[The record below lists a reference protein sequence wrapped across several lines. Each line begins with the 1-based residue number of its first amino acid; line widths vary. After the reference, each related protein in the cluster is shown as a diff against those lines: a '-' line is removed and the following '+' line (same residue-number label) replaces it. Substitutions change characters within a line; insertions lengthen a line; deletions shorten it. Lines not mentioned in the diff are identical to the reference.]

1 MRRFLQQA
9 QPSPTLTLLMAVSCG
24 LTIANLYYNQPLLA
38 EMGRTFGVDDHQ
50 SGVISTYTQI
60 GFAIGMFTFI
70 PLGDIYEKKKLILSL
85 LFAVGLALIFLATA
99 QNLYSVYIASFMVGF
114 TTVSPQIIV
123 PFAAE
128 LASPYQRGKVIGSV
142 MSGLLIGILLARA
155 VAGFI
160 GEIFSWRVMFGFAS
174 LLMFILTYILYRYL
188 PSLKPKVKLSYL
200 ELLRSIRKLIVQER
214 TLREAALISALMF
227 GSFSAFWTSLTFF
240 LEGPHYQYGSSMVGI
255 FSLIGVVGVVTASVV
270 GKLSDRF
277 SPKMMVGLM
286 TVIVLLSY
294 VLFGLFGTWHWGLI
308 VGIVLLDLGYQGA
321 HISNQTRIYS
331 LSAEAKGRLNT
342 VYMVSSFIGGALGS
356 AGGVVAW
363 ERWEW
368 LGTCVVGGSMATA
381 AFLVWLWHYL
391 LKQKRT
397 R

>member
-1 MRRFLQQA
+1 
-9 QPSPTLTLLMAVSCG
+9 
-24 LTIANLYYNQPLLA
+24 
-38 EMGRTFGVDDHQ
+38 
-50 SGVISTYTQI
+50 
-60 GFAIGMFTFI
+60 MFTFI

-142 MSGLLIGILLARA
+142 MSGLLIGILLAIA

-160 GEIFSWRVMFGFAS
+160 GELFSWRVMFGFAS
-174 LLMFILTYILYRYL
+174 LLMFLLTYVLYRYL
-188 PSLKPKVKLSYL
+188 PTLKPKVKLSYL
-200 ELLRSIRKLIVQER
+200 ELLRSIKKLIVQER

-227 GSFSAFWTSLTFF
+227 GSFSAFWTTLTFF
-240 LEGPHYQYGSSMVGI
+240 LEGPHYQYGSSMVGV
-255 FSLIGVVGVVTASVV
+255 FSLIGVVGVVTTSVV

-277 SPKMMVGLM
+277 SSQMIVGLM

-294 VLFGLFGTWHWGLI
+294 VLFGLFGTWHLGLI
-308 VGIVLLDLGYQGA
+308 IGIVLLDLGYQGT

-356 AGGVVAW
+356 AVGVAAW
-363 ERWEW
+363 ERWGW
-368 LGTCVVGGSMATA
+368 LGICVIGGSMATV